1 MSIPDTIVW
10 LANFPATH
18 AYEMVFLGSFSAM
31 GLIGLALRRGPSRSR
46 LEQLRIER
54 GLRDP
59 DPSLGARIV
68 AQTRSWSFVAL
79 ALVVLAGLAIA
90 LASLLFGPITR
101 GYIYDHGVRAD
112 TIVDDEGGSF
122 ETVTFDAENGTRYT
136 LNLPFFSP
144 RHLPRP
150 RCDGHRNRPARRA
163 LPAGAPA
170 GVRGRH
176 PRVARFVGRTDRRM
190 TGRRQM
196 SVTPMCRSRS
206 DTRRMSSSLGSS
218 LSTFAI
224 ST

>member
-68 AQTRSWSFVAL
+68 AQARSWSFVAL
-79 ALVVLAGLAIA
+79 ALVVLASLAIA

-101 GYIYDHGVRAD
+101 GCIYDHGVRAD
-112 TIVDDEGGSF
+112 TIVDDEGGWF

-144 RHLPRP
+144 VTYPDRDATATGTDPLVVRYLP
-150 RCDGHRNRPARRA
+150 GHPQAY
-163 LPAGAPA
+163 
-170 GVRGRH
+170 V
-176 PRVARFVGRTDRRM
+176 V
-190 TGRRQM
+190 
-196 SVTPMCRSRS
+196 
-206 DTRRMSSSLGSS
+206 DTRESLDSWGEP
-218 LSTFAI
+218 I
-224 ST
+224 GE

>member
-54 GLRDP
+54 GLR
-59 DPSLGARIV
+59 IV
-68 AQTRSWSFVAL
+68 AQARSWSFVAL

-144 RHLPRP
+144 VTYPDRDATATGTDPLVVRYLP
-150 RCDGHRNRPARRA
+150 GHPQAY
-163 LPAGAPA
+163 
-170 GVRGRH
+170 V
-176 PRVARFVGRTDRRM
+176 V
-190 TGRRQM
+190 
-196 SVTPMCRSRS
+196 
-206 DTRRMSSSLGSS
+206 DTRESLDSWGEP
-218 LSTFAI
+218 I
-224 ST
+224 GE

>member
-54 GLRDP
+54 GLR
-59 DPSLGARIV
+59 IV
-68 AQTRSWSFVAL
+68 AQTRNSSFVAL

-144 RHLPRP
+144 VTYPDRDATATGTDPLVVRYLP
-150 RCDGHRNRPARRA
+150 GHPQAY
-163 LPAGAPA
+163 
-170 GVRGRH
+170 V
-176 PRVARFVGRTDRRM
+176 V
-190 TGRRQM
+190 
-196 SVTPMCRSRS
+196 
-206 DTRRMSSSLGSS
+206 DTRESLDSWGEP
-218 LSTFAI
+218 I
-224 ST
+224 GE